1 MFDKMRKSM
10 SASEF
15 KKLTLTE
22 KIISN
27 VVVSMSGGW
36 ELFKEKSEKIDL
48 LRENLDKGH
57 VETMKKLKNI
67 KANLSKIDSEML
79 EMDKNKT
86 QFLGEDLQKIL
97 KYLTEEKHLNDD
109 QLFDIF
115 EKKNIT
121 LVPIEDHPNFE
132 NRVFGVTTNKLSD
145 QEFKILVNELYEL
158 RETKK

>member
-1 MFDKMRKSM
+1 MRKSM

-97 KYLTEEKHLNDD
+97 KYLTEEKHLDDD